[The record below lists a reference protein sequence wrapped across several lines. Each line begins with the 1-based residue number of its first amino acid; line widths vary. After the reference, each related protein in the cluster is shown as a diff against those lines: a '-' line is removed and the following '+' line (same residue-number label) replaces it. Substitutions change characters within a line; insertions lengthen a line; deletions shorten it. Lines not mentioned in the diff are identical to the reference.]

1 MENKGKSILVK
12 IIVLAL
18 FACFPMAGACAA
30 TKPKAAGRTAA
41 SIPNTI
47 LSGVGAPSN
56 SIGIDGDFYIDI
68 KNSNIYGPKM
78 KKKWPAAVS
87 LKGSNGADGTDGKSG
102 SDGKTITNAS
112 NVAGPKGEQGIQGLQ
127 GIPGDIGPKGEQGLR
142 GEAGATGAQGIAG
155 SVGATGAQGL
165 RGEVGATGAQGIA
178 GPVGAQ
184 GPIGLTGAIGMQ
196 GPAGSGSQGA
206 PGATGATGAQGPA
219 GATGPQGPAG
229 SGATGAQGP
238 AGPTGATG
246 ATGSV
251 GATGLTGAQ
260 GATGPTGL
268 TGAQGP
274 AGATGATGLT
284 GAQGATG
291 PTGLTGAQ
299 GPAGAAGATGLSIG
313 LFGNISFSN
322 QLNGGAGTSTGST
335 TFLVL
340 EAGKSYVLQV
350 QIHFRSSVNI
360 LDAIDQTLGL
370 SFVPTGA
377 SPVITSKYFYAAGTF
392 YRDSTRVFEIT
403 LYADVVING
412 ASTIA
417 NSDLVVNVFSPDS
430 VAVPLVLSGSFM
442 GVKVGVI
449 A

>member
-1 MENKGKSILVK
+1 MESKGKSILVK

-18 FACFPMAGACAA
+18 FACFPMAGANAA

-56 SIGIDGDFYIDI
+56 SIGIDGDFYIDT

-142 GEAGATGAQGIAG
+142 GE
-155 SVGATGAQGL
+155 
-165 RGEVGATGAQGIA
+165 VGATGAQGIA

-184 GPIGLTGAIGMQ
+184 GPIGLTGATGMQ

-274 AGATGATGLT
+274 AGAAGATGATGLT
-284 GAQGATG
+284 GSVGATG
-291 PTGLTGAQ
+291 PAGAQ
-299 GPAGAAGATGLSIG
+299 GIQGENGFSQVSWLAIPSWNLSASAPGSNTESTSFASLAIG
-313 LFGNISFSN
+313 KTYYINISVHGVSGKVGGYFTAELIPSSTPSYFAMDQSVAEAN
-322 QLNGGAGTSTGST
+322 VYNGVSSTHTYSFDLHGVITVGASVTSF
-335 TFLVL
+335 TFRVTDGGGHTATYPMTLT
-340 EAGKSYVLQV
+340 GKSAFIMVG
-350 QIHFRSSVNI
+350 S
-360 LDAIDQTLGL
+360 
-370 SFVPTGA
+370 
-377 SPVITSKYFYAAGTF
+377 
-392 YRDSTRVFEIT
+392 
-403 LYADVVING
+403 
-412 ASTIA
+412 IA
-417 NSDLVVNVFSPDS
+417 
-430 VAVPLVLSGSFM
+430 
-442 GVKVGVI
+442 
-449 A
+449 